1 MMMELTVSFPVR
13 LSYVVVS
20 WYLFLFVSVGLSG
33 VFLDRYVLVE
43 GVLLFFVLIV
53 SLSISWVCS

>member
-20 WYLFLFVSVGLSG
+20 WYLFLFVSVGLRG